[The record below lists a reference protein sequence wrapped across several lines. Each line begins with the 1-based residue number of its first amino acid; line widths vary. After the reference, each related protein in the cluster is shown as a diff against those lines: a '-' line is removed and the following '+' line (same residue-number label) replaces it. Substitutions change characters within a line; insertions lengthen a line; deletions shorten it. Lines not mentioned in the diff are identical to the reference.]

1 MGKEITLIVLSLL
14 VGLSSCEKETEAVK
28 KDLTSSKKITL
39 QEYRKLSGKERMTIF
54 NELEMANRFELL
66 KAVLPGQSCGAAPD
80 ADFSFGANGNLTVR
94 IPEGN
99 FVNKW
104 KIDSTGLTVY
114 NIKKLE
120 RLEHYLGIG
129 ESRFN
134 EVYWENGELNLK
146 LEIETEYRTG
156 LSLFC
161 DASQLQ

>member
-1 MGKEITLIVLSLL
+1 MRKEITILAFGLMICLCNEEKGKAEARKELTGSKRIALL
-14 VGLSSCEKETEAVK
+14 EYQKLNPKQRVET
-28 KDLTSSKKITL
+28 
-39 QEYRKLSGKERMTIF
+39 F
-54 NELEMANRFELL
+54 NQLEMANRFELL

-146 LEIETEYRTG
+146 LAIETEYRTG